1 MAEKFIHAV
10 YDDDDKLIDA
20 VKDLKKNKI
29 TIEEVFT
36 PFPVHGLDHLLDL
49 KPTRLA
55 IAAFIYGC
63 TGLTFGLLMIN
74 YIMIVDWPQNI
85 GGKPSFSIIENLP
98 AFVPVI
104 FELTVFFA
112 AHLMVITF
120 YLRSRL
126 WPFKDAENPI
136 PETTDDKF
144 LIQIPVY
151 SNESKIKAII
161 KKTDVYDISVI
172 QGDSN
177 EEIQEEKNNVQSNVQ
192 LLESDLTIGFV
203 FHSRKYSDG
212 SSNLRIQFTKGR
224 GLQYAKNS
232 GLRIFRKYWISKK
245 NEVSNK
251 HPESERINNLLSNL
265 NDRISLTKKMFVE
278 GNVSYE
284 EAYKE
289 ILIND

>member
-161 KKTDVYDISVI
+161 KKTDFYDISVI
-172 QGDSN
+172 EGDSN
-177 EEIQEEKNNVQSNVQ
+177 DEIKEEKNNVQSNIK

-224 GLQYAKNS
+224 GSQYAKNS

-245 NEVSNK
+245 NEVSKN
-251 HPESERINNLLSNL
+251 HPESEKTNNLLSNL
-265 NDRISLTKKMFVE
+265 KDRISLTKKMFVE

-284 EAYKE
+284 DAYKE